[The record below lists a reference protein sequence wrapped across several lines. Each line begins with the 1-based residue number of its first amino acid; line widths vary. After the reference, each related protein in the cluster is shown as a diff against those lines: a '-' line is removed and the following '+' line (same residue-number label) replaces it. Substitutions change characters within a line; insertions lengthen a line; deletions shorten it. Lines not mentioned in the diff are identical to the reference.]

1 MAKFILGK
9 KIAMTR
15 VYDKNGKMIPVTL
28 VEAGP
33 CVVTKIISKE
43 KEGYN
48 AIQIGFGKA
57 KRISKPLAGQIKK
70 LGQFKYLKEFIV
82 ADPNAYK
89 IGQIIDVSAFSQ
101 GDIVKVSGV
110 SKAKGYA
117 GGMKRFGFKGGP
129 ASHGQKHSSRERGS
143 VGPRFPEH
151 VVKGVRMPGRMGG
164 ARISAK
170 GLAVV
175 EIDKENNILAIKG
188 AIPGRR
194 DTLIEISAK

>member
-1 MAKFILGK
+1 
-9 KIAMTR
+9 MTR

-70 LGQFKYLKEFIV
+70 LGQFKYLKEFKV
-82 ADPNAYK
+82 ADPNGYK
-89 IGQIIDVSAFSQ
+89 IGQIIDVSVFSQ
-101 GDIVKVSGV
+101 GDIVKVSSI

-117 GGMKRFGFKGGP
+117 GGMKRHGFRGGP

-164 ARISAK
+164 ARISAR
-170 GLAVV
+170 GLAVI
-175 EIDKENNILAIKG
+175 ETDKENNLLAIKG

-194 DTLIEISAK
+194 DSLVEISAK